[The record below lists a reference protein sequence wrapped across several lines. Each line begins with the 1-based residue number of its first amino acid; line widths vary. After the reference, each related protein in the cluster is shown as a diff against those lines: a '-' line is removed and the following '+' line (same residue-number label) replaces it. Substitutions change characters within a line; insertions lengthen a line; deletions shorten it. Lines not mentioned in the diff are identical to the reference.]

1 MKPMDLL
8 RYMSMADPA
17 YVAEASDSGVRAY
30 RRRRRSTSLALAASL
45 IVVVL
50 AGVFL
55 TRPMLYVWE
64 NRNTV
69 ASWQENGGFVY
80 LEFDKP
86 SPSVYVSAEM
96 PAQKRMEHDAPFTLS
111 VGLGQA
117 SDYANAT
124 LSVKAYG
131 FEITDKDGNTAR
143 DRYVRTLS
151 DFNSGDYGLSY
162 EDFFG
167 TTRRTGC
174 SYFEDFTFRYV
185 GAENATGWG
194 PIEFSLLT
202 RDEGSYERQHVTVY
216 YTMENG
222 VLRLSRKNP
231 VKGTENG
238 GQHAVLI
245 PEDEEIIPTEENV
258 AVRADLSTGVL
269 HPGDYCFVELTARLQ
284 PRGEIYPTDSFT
296 AALRYSETVG
306 GRDDSFLLR
315 DSEKQAA
322 ILDLDQLYYP
332 VPEDAPVGSYDL
344 VITDTDKGFEWV
356 FENMV
361 WILPH
366 EEDPEE
372 NKPAYEDF
380 SCGVTVNRPIL
391 SQGENW
397 FGAISLDLT
406 LDGKDMSLFC
416 TAELIY
422 AEDGGKACTI
432 TLKEPAYSSH
442 MPFSYIPADA
452 PVGGYD
458 LVITEHRYGYTW
470 RFGHAVEITE
480 NPDAPQYNFY
490 TDIENVL
497 TVSRTSKTVYSF
509 NAIVENR
516 GSAFTVPSGL
526 QFYPIATLTGADP
539 AANGILCRVV
549 TMSGPMSGETVR
561 TGQMGTCRYELV
573 LTPNTACGLYDL
585 TLSFSNNHYITIPQA
600 VEVVE

>member
-30 RRRRRSTSLALAASL
+30 RRRRRSTSLALAAGL

-80 LEFDKP
+80 FEFDKP
-86 SPSVYVSAEM
+86 SPAVYVSAEM

-162 EDFFG
+162 ENFFG

-231 VKGTENG
+231 VKGNENG

-245 PEDEEIIPTEENV
+245 PEDEEIIPTEENI

-269 HPGDYCFVELTARLQ
+269 RPGDYCFVELTARLQ

-296 AALRYSETVG
+296 AALRYAETVG
-306 GRDDSFLLR
+306 GGDYSFYISAPGPYAEMLG
-315 DSEKQAA
+315 
-322 ILDLDQLYYP
+322 LDQVVLP
-332 VPEDAPVGSYDL
+332 VPKDAPAGTYDL
-344 VITDTDKGFEWV
+344 VITDQETGFEWV

-361 WILPH
+361 WILPPVG
-366 EEDPEE
+366 DPEV
-372 NKPAYEDF
+372 NVPAYEDF
-380 SCGVTVNRPIL
+380 SCGVTVSRPTL
-391 SQGENW
+391 AQGEYW
-397 FGAISLDLT
+397 PGAVSLDLT

-416 TAELIY
+416 TAELVY

-470 RFGHAVEITE
+470 RYNHIVEITE
-480 NPDAPQYNFY
+480 NPDAPQYNFH
-490 TDIENVL
+490 TDMEDVL
-497 TVSRTSKTVYSF
+497 TVSRSSEAIYSF
-509 NAIVENR
+509 NATVENR
-516 GSAFTVPSGL
+516 MMDFALSAGNH
-526 QFYPIATLTGADP
+526 FYPSVALTLSGSDDGEYGIQCVRSSWATMAEQ
-539 AANGILCRVV
+539 V
-549 TMSGPMSGETVR
+549 VR
-561 TGQMGTCRYELV
+561 TGQMGSCLYRLV
-573 LTPNTACGLYDL
+573 ITPDTPCGLYDL
-585 TLSFSNNHYITIPQA
+585 TLSYGGVSVTIPQA